1 MSLYPRERISE
12 ALQDSANRGIAM
24 IIAPAGFGK
33 TEAVNDAFGPT
44 AHYIEVA
51 DAGVTVEG
59 LARDIVAVAAPDAL
73 RALSPLLARAADAD
87 NRAHLMGWVA
97 SRLRSVEQP
106 IVIEDAQRICAD
118 VDALAFLRDVIAATI
133 PSVRWVLV
141 SRETPELPI
150 GTWLARDYMT
160 LPVTTEDLAFDLEE
174 ATGVAAAMGVDIDAR
189 ALGELVGDVSGW
201 PLAVRLSL
209 DSWERTRSLPPLR
222 IRTRGVLFDFLET
235 EVWSR
240 LTATE
245 REFFDAAAHL
255 NELRPRILS
264 AAGFPESR
272 LSLEALHRRMPLLS
286 KLGNGT
292 FRLHELFREFIL
304 ERAEHDPVAQAAVL
318 ARLAHALERFGS
330 FEDAVAM
337 SIRAEDWDGALALLA
352 RRGIDR
358 IENGHRGAI
367 TAALAQLPRRFRD
380 HPVVT
385 GLRGY
390 ALAIDGVYDVA
401 KREIESSLA
410 GDIDDSLRGALM
422 LQCGALA
429 FNIRDLP
436 EALRL
441 NRAVMSNER
450 FSSEERTKAAATLAM
465 VAAMSGDADGARDA
479 IGFCAAGLEA
489 GAVEVRAF
497 VRHRLA
503 FAYMCLGEYA
513 LAELYAME
521 CAQLSHAVG
530 LESLA
535 ARAYS
540 ILQVVAAATYA
551 DVPAVRRYLE
561 ACLASAEA
569 SGDRAMQIFA
579 VESLVMM
586 ACSQGDDELY
596 EARTPQLRALTVQSS
611 GNNLPWQRFQQAIR
625 AAGLGRIDRA
635 IGELTRIDRSGLK
648 KPAAAFIDATLSV
661 LYATGDVERARPLL
675 ERPVLAFAERDLDSV
690 RYLVYAQGFH
700 ALGHWLIGRGRA
712 ARRARFPS
720 FNDLPP
726 IDAAVLSVIGT
737 ICSASRQ
744 TITARQIE
752 QFTEPLVAIGLLGY
766 ARFFRAVLTPATVH
780 ELTRTELEILRELRS
795 GGTTAEIAERVGKSS
810 STVLSHIKSACSKIG
825 CSGRVAAVAYAVN
838 RGWLD

>member
-12 ALQDSANRGIAM
+12 ALQESANRGIAM

-33 TEAVNDAFGPT
+33 TEAVNDAFGPA
-44 AHYIEVA
+44 AHYVDVA
-51 DAGVTVEG
+51 ESGVTVEG
-59 LARDIVAVAAPDAL
+59 LARDIVAAAAPDAL
-73 RALSPLLARAADAD
+73 RALSPLLARAADAE
-87 NRAHLMGWVA
+87 NRAHLTGWVA

-106 IVIEDAQRICAD
+106 IVVEDAQRICAED
-118 VDALAFLRDVIAATI
+118 AALAFLRDVIAATI

-160 LPVTTEDLAFDLEE
+160 LPVTTDDLAFDAEE
-174 ATGVAAAMGVDIDAR
+174 AAGVAAAMGVDIDER
-189 ALGELVGDVSGW
+189 ALGDLVGDISGW
-201 PLAVRLSL
+201 PLALRLSL
-209 DSWERTRSLPPLR
+209 GSWERTRALPPLR

-240 LTATE
+240 LTAIE

-286 KLGNGT
+286 KLGNGS

-304 ERAEHDPVAQAAVL
+304 ERAEHDPAMRAAVI

-330 FEDAVAM
+330 FEEAVAM

-352 RRGIDR
+352 RRGVDR
-358 IENGHRGAI
+358 IENGHRAAI
-367 TAALAQLPRRFRD
+367 TAALTQFPRRYRD

-390 ALAIDGVYDVA
+390 ALAIDGAYDLA

-410 GDIDDSLRGALM
+410 GNIDASLRGPLM
-422 LQCGALA
+422 LQCAGLA

-441 NRAVMSNER
+441 NRAVMSDER
-450 FSSEERTKAAATLAM
+450 FSSEERTKAAASLAM
-465 VAAMSGDADGARDA
+465 VAAVSGDGDGARDA
-479 IGFCAAGLEA
+479 IGFCVNGLEA
-489 GAVEVRAF
+489 GSVEVRAF

-503 FAYMCLGEYA
+503 YTYLCLGEYS

-530 LESLA
+530 LEALA

-540 ILQVVAAATYA
+540 ILQGVASATYA

-561 ACLASAEA
+561 SCLASADA

-579 VESLVMM
+579 VEALVML
-586 ACSQGDDELY
+586 ACNQGDDELY
-596 EARTPQLRALTVQSS
+596 EARAPQLRALQGQLVTQNV
-611 GNNLPWQRFQQAIR
+611 PWQRFLQAIR
-625 AAGLGRIDRA
+625 AAGLGRMDRA
-635 IGELTRIDRSGLK
+635 IGELSRLDRSSLK
-648 KPAAAFIDATLSV
+648 KPAVAFVDAVLAL
-661 LYATGDVERARPLL
+661 LYAAGDLERARALL
-675 ERPVLAFAERDLDSV
+675 ERPVLAFADRDFDSV

-700 ALGHWLIGRGRA
+700 ALGHWLIGQGRA

-720 FNDLPP
+720 VNDLTP

-737 ICSASRQ
+737 ICSTSRQ
-744 TITARQIE
+744 TVTSRQIE
-752 QFTEPLVAIGLLGY
+752 QFTEPLVAIGLYGY

-795 GGTTAEIAERVGKSS
+795 GGTTAEVAERVGKSS

-825 CSGRVAAVAYAVN
+825 CSGRSAAVAYAVD
-838 RGWLD
+838 RGWID